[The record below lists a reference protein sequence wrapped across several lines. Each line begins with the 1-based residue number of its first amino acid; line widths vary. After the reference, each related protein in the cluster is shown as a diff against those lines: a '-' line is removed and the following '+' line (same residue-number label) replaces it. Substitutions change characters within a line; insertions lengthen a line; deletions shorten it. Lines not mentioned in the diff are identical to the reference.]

1 MAYNRKWD
9 GKRFVLHSGLAA
21 GSLYLLQT
29 SGPIFWANGAINLL
43 SAGAGLTLAVSGTI
57 ALSDALWLAG
67 KYFNDRDVKTP
78 RQRKG
83 RSRWIR
89 SIKELRHDIIPHGKW
104 GPYWGS
110 LRKGRDAIFADFASN
125 AVCLGPNGQG
135 KDVRAVQ
142 TNCLSIRESKTVVD
156 FKSDVTCVLAAIL
169 LARGETIRV
178 LNFGGVNEEIIGP
191 SDTFNPL
198 HIAADNFWREGGI
211 ADVSA
216 DVSEMALQLY
226 SEPKSESGGN
236 DNRYF
241 RDGSRS
247 LIALAIMLVI
257 LIKGYEATLGDVLQ
271 LLNDRET
278 FLHHALWAAGRLE
291 QEGGSTAQIP
301 LHESPWAKHQSF
313 EAIEAF
319 ADYLRGL
326 ASGIADLLIAEDSR
340 TFDSFITGAVQAMAP
355 FNITTRAH
363 KITQTS
369 SFRFSDQKENGETVT
384 VFLVADS
391 SRMEAQRPILELVQW
406 CMLNEWKR
414 HPNKKKPVYLIG
426 NEAGNFKILDLA
438 SLLTWGRAYGIRLFL
453 FLQSFAAFRITY
465 GKETLNTLLSE
476 QEILQILPGQ
486 SDPETL
492 KLIEEMLGQYAY
504 MGHNYKTEGTGPL
517 NVKGGGFNEDV
528 APLMTAEEIRRCQKT
543 ILFIRKNR
551 PALTHTPSI
560 AAIAPW
566 RSQQAINPF
575 YGKPYRLPVELRL
588 HFRGWSL
595 GAVWR
600 WTGRRVRQ
608 LFSSWRAR

>member
-1 MAYNRKWD
+1 MAYRRQWD
-9 GKRFVLHSGLAA
+9 STRFLVRSGLA
-21 GSLYLLQT
+21 GVSYYLLLN
-29 SGPIFWANGAINLL
+29 SGPVLGAGGFNALT
-43 SAGAGLTLAVSGTI
+43 AGAGVVLAIT
-57 ALSDALWLAG
+57 ATFTLSDALWLTSR
-67 KYFNDRDVKTP
+67 YFNDRDVKTP

-89 SIKELRHDIIPHGKW
+89 SIKELRHDLIPHGKW

-135 KDVRAVQ
+135 KDVRSVLP
-142 TNCLSIRESKTVVD
+142 NCLSIRDGKTVVD

-178 LNFGGVNEEIIGP
+178 LNFGGVNEDIIGP
-191 SDTFNPL
+191 SDSYNPM
-198 HIAADNFWREGGI
+198 HNIADNFWREHGI
-211 ADVSA
+211 ADVDS
-216 DVSEMALQLY
+216 DVTGMALRIY
-226 SEPKSESGGN
+226 PEPKSDGSGT
-236 DNRYF
+236 DNGYF

-247 LIALAIMLVI
+247 LISLALILVV
-257 LIKGYEATLGDVLQ
+257 LIKGYDATLGDVLQ
-271 LLNDRET
+271 LLNQREE
-278 FLHHALWAAGRLE
+278 LLQNSLWAAGRLE

-301 LHESPWAKHQSF
+301 LHESPWATHQSF

-319 ADYLRGL
+319 AEHLRGL
-326 ASGIADLLIAEDSR
+326 ASGIVDLLTAEDSR
-340 TFDSFITGAVQAMAP
+340 TLDSFITGAVQAMAP

-369 SFRFSDQKENGETVT
+369 SFRFSDQKEDGETVT

-528 APLMTAEEIRRCQKT
+528 APLMTAEEIRRCEKT

-575 YGKPYRLPVELRL
+575 YGNPYRLPVELRL

-595 GAVWR
+595 GALWR

-608 LFSSWRAR
+608 LLSSWRAR